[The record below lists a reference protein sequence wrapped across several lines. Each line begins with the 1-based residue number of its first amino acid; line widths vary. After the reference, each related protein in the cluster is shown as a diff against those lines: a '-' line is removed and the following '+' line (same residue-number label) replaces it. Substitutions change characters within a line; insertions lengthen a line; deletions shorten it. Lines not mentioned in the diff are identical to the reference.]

1 MDITLFIWHTYYF
14 VVFYFITFYFKVK
27 SIEILPKNNNLRLA
41 FSFDEWMAI
50 FYLGIWI
57 TWFFK
62 SKVYLHINLE
72 LVVPI
77 VCLLSSRGK
86 IGPRANFSRF
96 FENLTIAL
104 KKSFSSPILG
114 HRPYQRPFNDPRFSL
129 LFKRKSALESRL
141 FKRVYTYIEM
151 TSVITK
157 SCVMAVFTWI
167 VSRYIS

>member
-1 MDITLFIWHTYYF
+1 MNGDFLFGDLNHLILQFQSVSTHQSWTSRTHCVS
-14 VVFYFITFYFKVK
+14 VVFKRQQGLI
-27 SIEILPKNNNLRLA
+27 
-41 FSFDEWMAI
+41 
-50 FYLGIWI
+50 
-57 TWFFK
+57 
-62 SKVYLHINLE
+62 
-72 LVVPI
+72 
-77 VCLLSSRGK
+77 
-86 IGPRANFSRF
+86 FSRF

-114 HRPYQRPFNDPRFSL
+114 HRPYQRPFYDPRFSL

-167 VSRYIS
+167 IVSIIVLTSVKDILLKNLDPFT

>member
-1 MDITLFIWHTYYF
+1 MFRVIEKTTVSFSCLFERNNDLFLLLFKILYNGYYTIYLAYYF

-72 LVVPI
+72 LVVHI
-77 VCLLSSRGK
+77 VCLLSSRGN
-86 IGPRANFSRF
+86 I
-96 FENLTIAL
+96 
-104 KKSFSSPILG
+104 
-114 HRPYQRPFNDPRFSL
+114 DPRVDFFSL
-129 LFKRKSALESRL
+129 FWKFDDRAKKVFFFSDFGSPALS
-141 FKRVYTYIEM
+141 
-151 TSVITK
+151 TSL
-157 SCVMAVFTWI
+157 
-167 VSRYIS
+167 